1 MRAVG
6 SGLRVLIAEFIKGKW
21 RPGEYKA
28 AARLAPELTIVPMG
42 KGFLFTA
49 EAKHDPANIQLVRN
63 GWEFARSRALSG
75 EYDLVVFDEINYVIS
90 YGMLPVE
97 DVLDFLNR
105 KPPALHVILTGRNAH
120 PAIVDQA
127 DLVTEM
133 KLVKHPFERGIMA
146 QRGIEY

>member
-1 MRAVG
+1 
-6 SGLRVLIAEFIKGKW
+6 
-21 RPGEYKA
+21 
-28 AARLAPELTIVPMG
+28 MG

-49 EAKHDPANIQLVRN
+49 EAKRDPANIQLVRD
-63 GWEFARSRALSG
+63 GWEFARGRARSG

-97 DVLDFLNR
+97 EVLDFLAT
-105 KPPALHVILTGRNAH
+105 KPPELHLILTGRNAH
-120 PAIVDQA
+120 PAIVELA

-133 KLVKHPFERGIMA
+133 KLIKHPFEKGIMA